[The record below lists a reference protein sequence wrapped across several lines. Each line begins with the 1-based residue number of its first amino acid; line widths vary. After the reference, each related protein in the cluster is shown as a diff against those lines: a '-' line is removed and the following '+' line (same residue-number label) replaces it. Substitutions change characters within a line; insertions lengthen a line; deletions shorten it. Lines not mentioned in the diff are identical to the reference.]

1 MMTVTTIT
9 TTKTSTIT
17 TLRTT
22 TIRTTLTKY
31 CVGIGGTIPSP
42 PVVD

>member
-17 TLRTT
+17 VLKTT

-31 CVGIGGTIPSP
+31 WFGIGGTIPSP
-42 PVVD
+42 PVVE